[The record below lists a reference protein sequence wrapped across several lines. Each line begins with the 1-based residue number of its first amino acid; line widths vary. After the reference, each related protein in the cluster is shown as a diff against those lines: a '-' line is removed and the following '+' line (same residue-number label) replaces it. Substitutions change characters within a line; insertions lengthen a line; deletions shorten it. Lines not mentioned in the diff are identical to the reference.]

1 MKRSP
6 DVNPLHELKGQE
18 LPIDGKGGRAGIGLA
33 ALFAS
38 VSHLPDKMSSYPRR
52 TDIPAGLASR
62 VRDAGSLT
70 GLVSQA
76 LDVNPASL
84 SALTA
89 GALVSGFPPSVGRQE
104 MGLAHRR
111 QMMVRSI
118 GESEIR
124 GTPHVIYVSE
134 GFKRLMALSGPFG
147 KVERH
152 PHIAL
157 DKFHKASKSM
167 TKKWQ
172 KAMKKQA
179 KAFTL

>member
-52 TDIPAGLASR
+52 TDIPAGLPTR
-62 VRDAGSLT
+62 GLEIGMLT
-70 GLVSQA
+70 GLVAQRP
-76 LDVNPASL
+76 DVSPASL
-84 SALTA
+84 STGVADLSAFFQSTA
-89 GALVSGFPPSVGRQE
+89 RQE
-104 MGLAHRR
+104 MSTDHRR

-157 DKFHKASKSM
+157 DKFQKASKSM

>member
-6 DVNPLHELKGQE
+6 DVNPIHELKGQE

-38 VSHLPDKMSSYPRR
+38 VSHLPDEMASYSDRR
-52 TDIPAGLASR
+52 IPAGLATR
-62 VRDAGSLT
+62 GLEIGMLT
-70 GLVSQA
+70 GLVAQRP
-76 LDVNPASL
+76 DVSPASL
-84 SALTA
+84 STALTT
-89 GALVSGFPPSVGRQE
+89 GFPPSVGRLE
-104 MGLAHRR
+104 MGFSHRR

-134 GFKRLMALSGPFG
+134 GFKRLMALGGPFG

-157 DKFHKASKSM
+157 DKFQKASKSM